1 MSEKMQLKDH
11 LTLRGTLRCVTGLR
25 IGSAAEMI
33 EIGGLDNPIIKHPL
47 TKMPY
52 VPGSSLKGKMR
63 ALLELRLDMIDP
75 QPYEVDKQTGRPKLD
90 TKGKPIRN
98 RNYGEVHRP
107 GSHGC
112 GGKGCP
118 ICRIFGSNAGEGQ
131 VGPARLIV
139 RDAYLTK
146 EWESKIDGWLKAGDP
161 VTEIKHENTINR
173 ITAMANPRTMERV
186 PAGVEFAFEVGYRVF
201 DVDEDGGATDR
212 RLFEHVVEGLQ
223 LVQADTLGGSG
234 SRGYGK
240 VTFEGL
246 TLTNLAG
253 DVLAQ
258 AETLDELR
266 GTVA

>member
-63 ALLELRLDMIDP
+63 ALLELRLDKIDP
-75 QPYEVDKQTGRPKLD
+75 RLEVDGR
-90 TKGKPIRN
+90 RN
-98 RNYGEVHRP
+98 RDYGDVHHP
-107 GSHGC
+107 GGYGC
-112 GGKGCP
+112 QGKDCP

-146 EWESKIDGWLKAGDP
+146 EWEGKIDGWMKAGDP